1 VSVQR
6 AHASLAMVL
15 AAIPDRYCVDDAVY
29 VEHSGWRR
37 MAGARVDVGGSVRR
51 LCAASVGV
59 GGSVG
64 GRGVSDTVDPSSP
77 DLVVRVGDCAGS
89 YLGWL
94 VDYGGDVVGGP
105 ATRNRETMTGVD
117 VAVFLGVGAGG
128 IGTVV
133 ASAAGADP
141 GGQLSIGLAS
151 AAAAMLAFVVWLLRR
166 LDERAASARLETTA
180 ILTKLVADKEDQ
192 IVGLKAEIRD
202 LRRELGKD
210 DT

>member
-1 VSVQR
+1 
-6 AHASLAMVL
+6 
-15 AAIPDRYCVDDAVY
+15 
-29 VEHSGWRR
+29 
-37 MAGARVDVGGSVRR
+37 
-51 LCAASVGV
+51 
-59 GGSVG
+59 
-64 GRGVSDTVDPSSP
+64 
-77 DLVVRVGDCAGS
+77 
-89 YLGWL
+89 
-94 VDYGGDVVGGP
+94 
-105 ATRNRETMTGVD
+105 MTGVD

-192 IVGLKAEIRD
+192 IVSLKAEIRD